1 MVQLLEEMVL
11 EKISELLVCMKLNL
25 SCCIIVIVI
34 TLYSP
39 SCLGQ
44 ETAKESFT
52 L

>member
-1 MVQLLEEMVL
+1 MAQLLGEMVL

-25 SCCIIVIVI
+25 SFIIVIVI

-44 ETAKESFT
+44 ETAKEFFT